1 MMKDRKANTKA
12 NKLNIID
19 DYVAFSQN
27 YYALYVSIK
36 KNKSGK
42 QSLKEMGLL
51 AE

>member
-1 MMKDRKANTKA
+1 MSCRKSND
-12 NKLNIID
+12 IVG
-19 DYVAFSQN
+19 DYKAFSQN
-27 YYALYVSIK
+27 YYALLVSIV

>member
-1 MMKDRKANTKA
+1 MNGSKVN
-12 NKLNIID
+12 NIVD
-19 DYVAFSQN
+19 EYKAFSQN
-27 YYALYVSIK
+27 YYALYVSIV